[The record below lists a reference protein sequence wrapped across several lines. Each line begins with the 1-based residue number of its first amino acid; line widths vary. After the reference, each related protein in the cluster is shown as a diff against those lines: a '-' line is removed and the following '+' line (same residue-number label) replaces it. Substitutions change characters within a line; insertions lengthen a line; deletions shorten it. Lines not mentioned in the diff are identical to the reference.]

1 MADSHNRM
9 HMRTRSARGT
19 AVPAQPGDRTQSSSS
34 SEGGTDTERSSLL
47 ESESAVQLSANMPDL
62 EEPVLS
68 IGDKRIRSL
77 IAQCTTEKMLVDNT
91 LKDMS
96 TQKNSNVLSSCNIY
110 I

>member
-34 SEGGTDTERSSLL
+34 EGGTDTERSSLL
-47 ESESAVQLSANMPDL
+47 ESESAVQVSANLPDL

-77 IAQCTTEKMLVDNT
+77 IAQ
-91 LKDMS
+91 
-96 TQKNSNVLSSCNIY
+96 
-110 I
+110 